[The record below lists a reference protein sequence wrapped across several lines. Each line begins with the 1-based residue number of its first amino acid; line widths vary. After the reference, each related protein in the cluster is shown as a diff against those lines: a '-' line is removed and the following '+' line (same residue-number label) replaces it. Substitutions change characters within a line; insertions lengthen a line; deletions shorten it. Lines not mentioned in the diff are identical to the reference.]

1 MFLYEHILFI
11 MLSNII
17 YENNINKNDL
27 KFYLYKIKKILVVEL
42 YLNYIKVI

>member
-1 MFLYEHILFI
+1 

-27 KFYLYKIKKILVVEL
+27 KFYLYEIKKILVVEL

>member
-1 MFLYEHILFI
+1 